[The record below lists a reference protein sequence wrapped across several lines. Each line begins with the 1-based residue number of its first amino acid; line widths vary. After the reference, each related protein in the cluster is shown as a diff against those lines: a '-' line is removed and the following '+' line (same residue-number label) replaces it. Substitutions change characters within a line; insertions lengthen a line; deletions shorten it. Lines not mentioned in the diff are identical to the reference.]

1 MTKGS
6 IIPSSRNPIREFLG
20 LKAWLEYVAL
30 QAHWW
35 LEQWAA
41 HPETMPTTTPKA
53 QVRLASAPRE
63 LKEFYSLDDGE
74 KI

>member
-1 MTKGS
+1 MKDDHRSTPFVVT
-6 IIPSSRNPIREFLG
+6 IRNPVRQLQG
-20 LKAWLEYVAL
+20 HRAWLDYIAL
-30 QAHWW
+30 HAQWW

-63 LKEFYSLDDGE
+63 LKEFYSPE
-74 KI
+74 